1 MAEEQTAASVTEQ
14 KEGKGREPGTFQLVS
29 DYKPSGDQPEA
40 IKELVEG
47 VKEGKQC
54 QVLMGATGTG
64 KTFTISN
71 VIEQVGRPTLVFAH
85 NKTLASQLYAEFKE
99 FFPHNHVEY
108 FVSYFDYYQPEAY
121 IPKSDTY
128 IDKNTKTNEELDM
141 LRLAAANA
149 ALNHRDTII
158 VASVAS
164 IYGASNPDQYRDMIE
179 TVRVGQEIDRREL
192 MQFLVRQQYKRN
204 DMDPVRGTFRVRG
217 DAIEISPGHTDR
229 YLIRIEMFGDEIDR
243 ITQVD
248 PLTGKVQQAY
258 SVYNI
263 YPANGYAT
271 SMDIMRRAAGT
282 IEAELEDRLKFYKEE
297 GKPLEA
303 ERLEQRCRYDIEA
316 LREFGVCPGI
326 ENYSRHIDGRKPGE
340 KPYTLFDYLPE
351 DFLLVVDESHASL
364 PQIRGMYNGDRARKE
379 TLVEYGFRLPSAL
392 DNRPLTFPEFEQVTG
407 QSIFVSATPG
417 DYELEKTNQHVV
429 EQIIRPTGL
438 LDPEVEVR
446 PTEGQI
452 DDLVD
457 EIRQRIAAGERTLV
471 TTLTVRMAEDL
482 TEYLKNLDIKVAWL
496 HHEVKTIERTEIIHD
511 LREGK
516 YDVLVGINLLREGL
530 DIPEVGLIAILDA
543 DKEGFLRSR
552 RSLIQIIGRAAR
564 NAHGKVIMYGDKM
577 TDSMKEAIAETK
589 RRRGIQMRYNEE
601 HGIVPKTVLKPIRDI
616 VRSKETKAEASRYL
630 KKKKIGKKAAQ
641 KLIEDMEL
649 EMREAAKELD
659 FERAA
664 QLRDMIL
671 ELKAE
676 NAA

>member
-1 MAEEQTAASVTEQ
+1 
-14 KEGKGREPGTFQLVS
+14 
-29 DYKPSGDQPEA
+29 
-40 IKELVEG
+40 
-47 VKEGKQC
+47 
-54 QVLMGATGTG
+54 
-64 KTFTISN
+64 
-71 VIEQVGRPTLVFAH
+71 
-85 NKTLASQLYAEFKE
+85 
-99 FFPHNHVEY
+99 
-108 FVSYFDYYQPEAY
+108 
-121 IPKSDTY
+121 
-128 IDKNTKTNEELDM
+128 
-141 LRLAAANA
+141 
-149 ALNHRDTII
+149 
-158 VASVAS
+158 
-164 IYGASNPDQYRDMIE
+164 
-179 TVRVGQEIDRREL
+179 
-192 MQFLVRQQYKRN
+192 
-204 DMDPVRGTFRVRG
+204 
-217 DAIEISPGHTDR
+217 
-229 YLIRIEMFGDEIDR
+229 IEMFGDEIDR

>member
-14 KEGKGREPGTFQLVS
+14 KEGKGKEPGTFQLVS

-204 DMDPVRGTFRVRG
+204 DLDPVRGTFRVRG
-217 DAIEISPGHTDR
+217 DTIEISPGHTDR